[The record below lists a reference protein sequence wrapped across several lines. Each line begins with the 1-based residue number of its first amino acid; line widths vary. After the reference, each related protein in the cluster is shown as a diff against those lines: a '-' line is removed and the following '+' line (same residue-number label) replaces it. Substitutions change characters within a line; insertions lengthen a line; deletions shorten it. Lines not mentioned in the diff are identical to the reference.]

1 MAVNTMQLRERAHG
15 NPLGYLPPEALP
27 TMCGILSNGT
37 IVKIELT
44 GKLVDLNKDGRYYL
58 EISDAELK

>member
-1 MAVNTMQLRERAHG
+1 MAANTIQLRERAHG

-27 TMCGILSNGT
+27 TICAVLRNGT
-37 IVKIELT
+37 TIKVMLT
-44 GKLVDLNKDGRYYL
+44 GRLVDLNKDGRYYL